1 MSWDFCIF
9 VRLLIVPRWIRTD
22 ELLAS
27 VADFRSRGRLPVA
40 TYKYAPSGAA
50 LYRCSQ
56 PLVGLKNTRSSDDE
70 VLLAEMAALPA
81 RLSAPSTAPRI
92 LHIMDARMC
101 FVE

>member
-1 MSWDFCIF
+1 M
-9 VRLLIVPRWIRTD
+9 
-22 ELLAS
+22 
-27 VADFRSRGRLPVA
+27 ADFRSRGRLPVA

-81 RLSAPSTAPRI
+81 RPIVVSAAARM
-92 LHIMDARMC
+92 LHIMDARTC
-101 FVE
+101 LLFAWSNVCLCVFCVIACATE